1 MDALAEIDQVL
12 QGRLS
17 DIKTKKERADLK
29 LNILLLS
36 DYGLNGVDKT
46 TKVVLDDYLEF
57 NHTQFI
63 IQRGGSCVLVPFALR
78 AGEIMRGV
86 GSKLGVANMVGVS
99 AYVRD
104 TELEIPSLDYPTIP
118 ESLQY
123 SGLTW
128 TQDILLVAK
137 PGFEIV
143 INTDSAKV
151 LPPLNDDL
159 GISGFIPAP
168 APPFIVPGREKHK
181 SKELRAQEKK
191 ETELYDLFSHMMKTV
206 GFAWGPDFKAGFTL
220 DDSIEIVDIYQI
232 MAFLL
237 KVPPNEHDGNWDRV
251 KNILMINSA
260 PTTSSLHS
268 LTLMVMCGLLLRSLS

>member
-1 MDALAEIDQVL
+1 
-12 QGRLS
+12 
-17 DIKTKKERADLK
+17 
-29 LNILLLS
+29 
-36 DYGLNGVDKT
+36 
-46 TKVVLDDYLEF
+46 
-57 NHTQFI
+57 
-63 IQRGGSCVLVPFALR
+63 
-78 AGEIMRGV
+78 MRGV

-168 APPFIVPGREKHK
+168 EPPFIVPGREKHK
-181 SKELRAQEKK
+181 SKELRQREKL
-191 ETELYDLFSHMMKTV
+191 EVELYDIFSHMMKTI
-206 GFAWGPDFKAGFTL
+206 GFAWGPDFKPGFAL
-220 DDSIEIVDIYQI
+220 KESIEIVDIYQI

-237 KVPPNEHDGNWDRV
+237 KVPPNEHDGNWDRWV
-251 KNILMINSA
+251 EGG
-260 PTTSSLHS
+260 
-268 LTLMVMCGLLLRSLS
+268 VLSWTVL